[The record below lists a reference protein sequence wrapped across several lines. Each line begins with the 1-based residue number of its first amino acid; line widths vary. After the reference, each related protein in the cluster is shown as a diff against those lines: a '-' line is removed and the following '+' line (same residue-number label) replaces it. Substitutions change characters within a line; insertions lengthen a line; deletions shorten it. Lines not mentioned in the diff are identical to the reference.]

1 MIVEDNL
8 EEPGYAKIVLVKTF
22 WVKDG
27 SVFVYDVEPHDMYLG
42 GFYLATFDNLS
53 DEQPYGIGPS
63 IEDALQ
69 SATEQWNKYAGADD
83 EADEENP
90 FEEALNQLK
99 GGE

>member
-8 EEPGYAKIVLVKTF
+8 EEPGEAKIKMVKVF

-42 GFYLATFDNLS
+42 GFYLATFDNLY
-53 DEQPYGIGPS
+53 DEQAYGIGSS
-63 IEDALQ
+63 IEGALKDA
-69 SATEQWNKYAGADD
+69 AEKWKKYGDEDD
-83 EADEENP
+83 EDDQNP